1 MAACISDLKKG
12 DDKSAIYDLIDR
24 VLLKAGT
31 IPSDTF
37 LITAST
43 KAGIDRILDLYKSP
57 GGNSD
62 DCFPPYIGDYI
73 QEKLS
78 LSGGSLHVSAA
89 CASSTVA
96 LAKGAALIESG
107 RCDSVL
113 VCCFDLV
120 TEFVFSGFCSVQA
133 MTPSFCMPFD
143 KNRKGMSIGE
153 GAATLLLMAP
163 EKAKELNKKPRGVL
177 SGWGI
182 TNDATHITRPDKDGC
197 GLSLAIERSLDKAEI
212 SADSVSAICAHGTGT
227 YHNDS
232 MELASYK
239 KVFGDVNVPIFSVKG
254 AIGHTLGA
262 AGGIEAALSLECLL
276 HGLILPTIGFSMPE
290 KGAEDLVSSE
300 PVKKNISYILST
312 NSGFAGVNG
321 AVVLGR
327 GVES

>member
-1 MAACISDLKKG
+1 MAACIADLRKG

-43 KAGIDRILDLYKSP
+43 KAGMDRILDLYKSHK
-57 GGNSD
+57 GDSS
-62 DCFPPYIGDYI
+62 DCFLPYIGDYI
-73 QEKLS
+73 QKKLY
-78 LSGGSLHVSAA
+78 LSGDSLHISAA

-120 TEFVFSGFCSVQA
+120 TEFIFSGFCSLQA
-133 MTPSFCMPFD
+133 MTPSYCMPFD
-143 KNRKGMSIGE
+143 INRKGMSIGE
-153 GAATLLLMAP
+153 GAATLLLMTP
-163 EKAKELNKKPRGVL
+163 EKAEELNKKPRGVL
-177 SGWGI
+177 SGWGV
-182 TNDATHITRPDKDGC
+182 TNDATHITRPDRDGR
-197 GLSLAIERSLDKAEI
+197 GLSLAIEKSLEKAEI
-212 SADSVSAICAHGTGT
+212 SAESVSTICAHGTGT
-227 YHNDS
+227 FHNDY
-232 MELASYK
+232 MELAAYK
-239 KVFGDVNVPIFSVKG
+239 RVFGNVKIPIFSVKG

-276 HGLILPTIGFSMPE
+276 HGMVLPTIGFSTPE
-290 KGAEDLVSSE
+290 KGAEGLVSSE

-321 AVVLGR
+321 AVLIGR
-327 GVES
+327 GVE